1 MAKIIKFPE
10 KERWGAS
17 IVDKYEDKQK
27 ELKACFDSYLP
38 LLKGSSKEPLD
49 FKEAI
54 KRLGIE
60 E

>member
-27 ELKACFDSYLP
+27 KLNAYFDNCLP
-38 LLKGSSKEPLD
+38 LLKGSSKEPA
-49 FKEAI
+49 E
-54 KRLGIE
+54 
-60 E
+60 

>member
-27 ELKACFDSYLP
+27 ELNACFDSYLP
-38 LLKGSSKEPLD
+38 PLKDSSKESA
-49 FKEAI
+49 EQEVI
-54 KRLGIE
+54 WQT
-60 E
+60 